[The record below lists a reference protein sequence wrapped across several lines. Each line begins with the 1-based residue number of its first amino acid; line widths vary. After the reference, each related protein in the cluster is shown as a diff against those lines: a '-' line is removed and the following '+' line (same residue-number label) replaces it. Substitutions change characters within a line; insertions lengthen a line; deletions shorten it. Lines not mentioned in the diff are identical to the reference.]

1 MEENIVEEIVRE
13 RIRENKELFNK
24 DEYNILEGNINLAKK
39 MYILGFINAR
49 NIYGNNLQWNFP
61 IFSRLS
67 FEKYINY
74 SNK

>member
-49 NIYGNNLQWNFP
+49 NTYGNNLQWNFP
-61 IFSRLS
+61 TFSRLS
-67 FEKYINY
+67 FE
-74 SNK
+74 

>member
-1 MEENIVEEIVRE
+1 MEKEILEEIVRE

-49 NIYGNNLQWNFP
+49 SIYGNNLQ
-61 IFSRLS
+61 
-67 FEKYINY
+67 
-74 SNK
+74 

>member
-1 MEENIVEEIVRE
+1 MEENIVEEIVKE

-24 DEYNILEGNINLAKK
+24 DENNILEGNINLAKK

-61 IFSRLS
+61 TFSRLS
-67 FEKYINY
+67 FE
-74 SNK
+74 

>member
-67 FEKYINY
+67 FE
-74 SNK
+74 